1 MEDNALQTRGEL
13 SISDNSESHLLN
25 VTMYE

>member
-1 MEDNALQTRGEL
+1 MEDNALQTGGEL
-13 SISDNSESHLLN
+13 AISDNSESHLLN